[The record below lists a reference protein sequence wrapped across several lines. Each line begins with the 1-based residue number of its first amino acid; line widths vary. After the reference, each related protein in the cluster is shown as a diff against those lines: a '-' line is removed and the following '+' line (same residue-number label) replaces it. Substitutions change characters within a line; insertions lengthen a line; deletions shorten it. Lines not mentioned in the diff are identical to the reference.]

1 MKAGSDLTAASW
13 QAFSQLLDQALE
25 LAPGERLRWV
35 DTLGA
40 EHDALKP
47 ALRSVLARGAGVETA
62 NWLATLPHEAASLPA
77 DDDSDLQPDALVGPY
92 RLLRE
97 LGVGGMGAVWLAER
111 ADGTLKRQVAL
122 KLPRRVL
129 GSRTRR
135 AHGTR
140 ARHPGLARAPEH
152 RAAV

>member
-13 QAFSQLLDQALE
+13 QAFSHLLDQALE

-35 DTLGA
+35 DALGA

-77 DDDSDLQPDALVGPY
+77 DDDSDLQPNALVGPY
-92 RLLRE
+92 RLVSQ
-97 LGVGGMGAVWLAER
+97 LGR
-111 ADGTLKRQVAL
+111 AGWVRSGSPSEPTASRVA
-122 KLPRRVL
+122 R
-129 GSRTRR
+129 SR
-135 AHGTR
+135 
-140 ARHPGLARAPEH
+140 
-152 RAAV
+152 